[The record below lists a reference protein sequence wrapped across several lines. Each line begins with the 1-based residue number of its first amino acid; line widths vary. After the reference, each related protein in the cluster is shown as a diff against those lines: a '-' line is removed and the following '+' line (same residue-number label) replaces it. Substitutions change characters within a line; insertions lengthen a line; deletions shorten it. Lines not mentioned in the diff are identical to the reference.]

1 MVYGSHSAGVAP
13 EDPVEE
19 INIDFVREQIL
30 EKKSEQDPFA
40 QINVNNFR
48 KNAPVHKRYEQLRKQ
63 YRGMDGAEAKF
74 IDPEQMYGYTL
85 FDVVEPPY
93 NLLALGQLYDESAI
107 LHAVVDSR
115 VMNTVGLGFSWEP
128 TLKAKKQIERSS
140 RSMDSADRTRTAH
153 QKEQDRLNES
163 FDEFNEEETF
173 IETLIRIWLDVLTLG
188 NGYMEIGRTTT
199 GKIGYVGHVPG
210 TLVRVRRDRDGFV
223 QTANQSGTM
232 KNSVFFRNFQDKE
245 TKDPING
252 DPNPNEMIHFK
263 LYTPNNNYYGIPP
276 SVSALHAIM
285 GDKFAKEFNI
295 DYFENKAIPRYAI
308 ILKGVKLS
316 EKSKRELI
324 QYFRNEVK
332 GKNHGTLVVPLP
344 STVGSNS
351 QADIKFEKLE
361 ADIQDGSFDKYRRA
375 NRDEIVTSYRVPPTK
390 VGILD
395 NANLAVSRDAD
406 KTFKSQV
413 VGPDQAIAEKKINR
427 LVREFTD
434 LFKLKLIQLD
444 VIDEDLKSRIHDRYA
459 RIGAM
464 NINEIRQVIGL
475 QPAEGGD
482 KPLPYPVR
490 SGYQNGEVWPDIETA
505 TTNTRGG
512 QPGNDNAGIPPKSGQ
527 DNGTNVSSADA
538 TGTNAER
545 GQQQDSGDNPDT
557 TGGNQ

>member
-1 MVYGSHSAGVAP
+1 MAYGNHSAGLAP
-13 EDPVEE
+13 EDPIEE
-19 INIDFVREQIL
+19 INIDFIRDQIL
-30 EKKSEQDPFA
+30 EKKSDQDTFSK
-40 QINVNNFR
+40 INVTGLR
-48 KNAPVHKRYEQLRKQ
+48 KNSPLTKRYESLRKQ
-63 YRGMDGAEAKF
+63 YRGIEGAEAKF
-74 IDPEQMYGYTL
+74 IDPEEVYGYTL

-93 NLLALGQLYDESAI
+93 NLIALGQLYDESAV
-107 LHAVVDSR
+107 LHAVVDAR
-115 VMNTVGLGFSWEP
+115 VMNTVGLGFAWEP
-128 TLKAKKQIERSS
+128 TLKAKKQIERGHKSEDAAS
-140 RSMDSADRTRTAH
+140 RIRSAH
-153 QKEQDRLNES
+153 QKEQDLLNEV
-163 FDEFNEEETF
+163 FDTFNEEETF
-173 IETLIRIWLDVLTLG
+173 IESLIRIWLDVLTLG
-188 NGYMEIGRTTT
+188 NGYMEIGRTTS
-199 GKIGYVGHVPG
+199 GKIGYIGHVPG
-210 TLVRVRRDRDGFV
+210 TLVRVRRERDGFV
-223 QTANQSGTM
+223 QTANQSGNAM
-232 KNSVFFRNFQDKE
+232 NSVFFRNFQDS
-245 TKDPING
+245 TTVDPVNA

-263 LYTPNNNYYGIPP
+263 LYTPNNSYYGIPP
-276 SVSALHAIM
+276 SVAALHAIM

-344 STVGSNS
+344 SIVGSNN

-375 NRDEIVTSYRVPPTK
+375 NRDEIISSYRVPPTK
-390 VGILD
+390 VGVLD

-427 LVREFTD
+427 VVKEFTD
-434 LFKLKLIQLD
+434 LFRLKLVQLD

-475 QPAEGGD
+475 QPVDGGD
-482 KPLPYPVR
+482 MALPYPIR
-490 SGYQNGEVWPDIETA
+490 SGYQNGKAWPDMETVSQ
-505 TTNTRGG
+505 NPGG
-512 QPGNDNAGIPPKSGQ
+512 APQGNNNSASPPKSGQ
-527 DNGTNVSSADA
+527 DNGTNASNADV

-545 GQQQDSGDNPDT
+545 GQQQDAGNNPDT
-557 TGGNQ
+557 TGGN

>member
-1 MVYGSHSAGVAP
+1 MAYGNHSAGLAP
-13 EDPVEE
+13 EDPIEE
-19 INIDFVREQIL
+19 INIDFIRDQVL
-30 EKKSEQDPFA
+30 EKKNEQDPFSK
-40 QINVNNFR
+40 ININNFR
-48 KNAPVHKRYEQLRKQ
+48 KSTPVVKRYEQLRKQ
-63 YRGMDGAEAKF
+63 YRGIEGAEAKF
-74 IDPEQMYGYTL
+74 IDPEEVYGYTL

-93 NLLALGQLYDESAI
+93 NLSALGQLYDESAV
-107 LHAVVDSR
+107 LHAVVDAR

-128 TLKAKKQIERSS
+128 TLKAKKQIERGHKSEDAAGRVRSS
-140 RSMDSADRTRTAH
+140 H
-153 QKEQDRLNES
+153 QKEQDFLNEI
-163 FDEFNEEETF
+163 FDNFNEEETF
-173 IETLIRIWLDVLTLG
+173 IESLIRIWLDTLTLG
-188 NGYMEIGRTTT
+188 NGYMEIGRTKS
-199 GKIGYVGHVPG
+199 GKIGYIGHVPG
-210 TLVRVRRDRDGFV
+210 TLVRVRRQRDGFV
-223 QTANQSGTM
+223 QTANQSGNAM
-232 KNSVFFRNFQDKE
+232 NSVFFRNFQDAV
-245 TKDPING
+245 TVDPVNG
-252 DPNPNEMIHFK
+252 DSNPNEMIHFK
-263 LYTPNNNYYGIPP
+263 LYTPNNSYYGIPP
-276 SVSALHAIM
+276 SVAALHAIM

-344 STVGSNS
+344 SIVGSNN

-375 NRDEIVTSYRVPPTK
+375 NRDEIISSYRVPPTK
-390 VGILD
+390 VGVLD

-427 LVREFTD
+427 IVKEFTD
-434 LFKLKLIQLD
+434 LFKLKLTQLD

-475 QPAEGGD
+475 QPVDGGD
-482 KPLPYPVR
+482 LSLPYPVR
-490 SGYQNGEVWPDIETA
+490 SGYQNGKVWPDAKTA
-505 TTNTRGG
+505 SKNPGG
-512 QPGNDNAGIPPKSGQ
+512 APPGNDNSASPPKSGQ
-527 DNGTNVSSADA
+527 DNGTNASNADV

-545 GQQQDSGDNPDT
+545 GQQQDAGNNPDT
-557 TGGNQ
+557 TGGN